1 MEQPD
6 EKIDRLERRIEK
18 LELFSHP
25 PIDWQKRIESLED
38 SYIRLYDLFKQT
50 MKEIKKWVGF

>member
-1 MEQPD
+1 MESEEQHN
-6 EKIDRLERRIEK
+6 KIKELEARVEM

-50 MKEIKKWVGF
+50 MKEIKK